1 MAAVRN
7 VERPDV
13 LERITAHVAEREGPT
28 LELVS
33 CCPTT
38 VTPTLILSAD
48 ELKRNRGYDAFPL
61 ILA

>member
-13 LERITAHVAEREGPT
+13 LERIAAHVAERENRT
-28 LELVS
+28 VELVS

-38 VTPTLILSAD
+38 ITPTPIPSAD
-48 ELKRNRGYDAFPL
+48 ELQRNRAYDAFPL